1 MTALHTGVPD
11 ELRKLP
17 RWLTWRAV
25 PDTDGGKPRKV
36 PVSVDGTRAGSS
48 TDATTWGS
56 HAAAVETLERGGVT
70 GVGLALG
77 QGFMGIDL
85 DGVRDPMTG
94 ELLPWAADAVAMWTR
109 AGAWVEV
116 SHSGT
121 GVHAVLLGQGDKAW
135 RKQAAHPDGGS
146 VECYWE
152 GRYFVVT
159 GEALHLPERLPT
171 MQPMSELHT
180 WLGEMLQRDE
190 RPAQPMTTPRSVA
203 ASSAPRDRKYGLAAL
218 EQECAALAVA
228 PEGGRNTQLNSAA
241 FAVGQLVAGGALD
254 ELEAVQRLTEAARAC
269 GLGDAEISG
278 TLRSGWEAGQ
288 REPRTAPEPEQQ
300 WVMVNGRKVLHT
312 PTRTQADAAA
322 PAPAPVMT
330 AEQRSSDVLERIR
343 SAQAEN
349 AATQGWQHRGIV
361 VPQYPALTDALDG
374 ISGWCLMTGGTG
386 VGKTTVTLAAA
397 LSVAMRAKLAQVGGD
412 HAGGAAPDAE
422 LTQWDGTGTCPDAD
436 VVYLSTEMTWAEQ
449 YHAMVCMLS
458 GTWWR
463 DYSTRRATL
472 PQQKR
477 DALDR
482 AERTLEQLMTRG
494 RLHLLSSADVQ
505 WHWSDGWHHALQGV
519 QDCVEQRTHGRR
531 TLLMVDTLA
540 TLPVLPAVTDVRG
553 IDSFQRDELVVDGCT
568 ELRRWLEGTHSAMLT
583 VTEEA
588 KHLTGS
594 ADMHSARGSA
604 AYTYRASQRLALTQ
618 ATAERTGTRSMGVLP
633 HAPANDCSEV
643 DMHILKARQGGHGGA
658 VVPMVHAYT
667 RGRVNELK
675 PSEMVWG
682 GAPQGYAYWT
692 ASQLSAA
699 RRSPAAH
706 ENRKQQRDELE
717 VEGSTQP
724 RWLRAKR
731 RNPAAPANRKQQ
743 RGDA

>member
-11 ELRKLP
+11 ELRMLP
-17 RWLTWRAV
+17 RWMTWRAE
-25 PDTDGGKPRKV
+25 PNKKGGKPRKV
-36 PVSVDGTRAGSS
+36 PRHVNGAGKGSP
-48 TDATTWGS
+48 TDPTKWGNHAQAVAT
-56 HAAAVETLERGGVT
+56 HELRRELPIERGGVT
-70 GVGLALG
+70 GVALALG
-77 QGFMGIDL
+77 EGIMGIDL
-85 DGVRDPMTG
+85 DRVRDADNG
-94 ELLPWAADAVAMWTR
+94 ELLPWAAAAVEMWKR
-109 AGAWVEV
+109 IGAWVEV

-121 GVHAVLLGQGDKAW
+121 GVHAVLLGQGEPTWANKPTP
-135 RKQAAHPDGGS
+135 HPDGGS

-171 MQPMSELHT
+171 LQPMSELHM

-218 EQECAALAVA
+218 EQECAALAST

-254 ELEAVQRLTEAARAC
+254 ELEAVQRLTQAARAC
-269 GLGDAEISG
+269 GLDDAEISG
-278 TLRSGWEAGQ
+278 TLRSGWKAGQ
-288 REPRTAPEPEQQ
+288 LQPRTAPEPEQQ

-330 AEQRSSDVLERIR
+330 DEQRSSDVLERIR

-397 LSVAMRAKLAQVGGD
+397 LSVAMRARLAHTGGD
-412 HAGGAAPDAE
+412 DAGGAAPDAE

-458 GTWWR
+458 GVWWR

-472 PQQKR
+472 EPQKR

-482 AERTLEQLMTRG
+482 AERTLEQLMTQG
-494 RLHLLSSADVQ
+494 RLHLLSSGDVQ
-505 WHWSDGWHHALQGV
+505 WHWGDGWSHALQGV
-519 QDCVEQRTHGRR
+519 QDRVEQLTHGRR

-553 IDSFQRDELVVDGCT
+553 IDSFQRDELVVEGCT
-568 ELRRWLEGTHSAMLT
+568 QLRHWLEGTHSAMLT

-604 AYTYRASQRLALTQ
+604 AYTYRASQRLALIQ
-618 ATAERTGTRSMGVLP
+618 ATAERTGTRSMGVLKN
-633 HAPANDCSEV
+633 APAADCSEV

-667 RGRVNELK
+667 RNRVGELDTG
-675 PSEMVWG
+675 EMVWG
-682 GAPQGYAYWT
+682 GAPYAHAYWT

-699 RRSPAAH
+699 RRTPIAQD
-706 ENRKQQRDELE
+706 NRKQQRD
-717 VEGSTQP
+717 
-724 RWLRAKR
+724 
-731 RNPAAPANRKQQ
+731 
-743 RGDA
+743 DA